1 MLRQKIN
8 KKRPNIHQKTTL
20 ISTLQL
26 GSILEPTW
34 LDFGGV
40 WGVKMVPRCQQI
52 ASKIDSKI
60 DQKNDQLLDRLKI
73 DFWTIL
79 GLDLGGPGG
88 SVGGPSGDF
97 LGSWSSLGAKMS
109 PRAPQDPPRPLQE
122 PSWDWFLTIWG
133 SNLMVF
139 IPNLSDFRPP
149 TWWILQPTNQP
160 NSQSTNQPNNQPT
173 KPYIQTSLHP

>member
-1 MLRQKIN
+1 MLCTKIN
-8 KKRPNIHQKTTL
+8 KNWTNIHQKTTL
-20 ISTLQL
+20 KSMLQFW
-26 GSILEPTW
+26 SILEPTW
-34 LDFGGV
+34 LYFGRV
-40 WGVKMVPRCQQI
+40 LGVKMGPRWHQI
-52 ASKIDSKI
+52 ASKIDPKI
-60 DQKNDQLLDRLKI
+60 DQKNDQLLDRPKI
-73 DFWTIL
+73 DFWSIL
-79 GLDLGGPGG
+79 GSNLGGPGG

-122 PSWDWFLTIWG
+122 PSWDRFLTILG

-139 IPNLSDFRPP
+139 IPNLNDFRPP

-173 KPYIQTSLHP
+173 KPYIQISLHP